1 MSAKPILI
9 LQMQRMGDLILSF
22 PLFLWLQREYPGHPL
37 WVVGEPRFYEALLPV
52 SPAAIYFP
60 WTATEQIRQTAFVLC
75 VNLSHERAAAALAG
89 EVRAE
94 RHVGLVQSAYGVRRI
109 HGRWQLYRAGLVHA
123 NRHNRF
129 HWADLNALDCIPLP
143 RIAATRWP
151 EPRICL
157 GDRRRIGLF
166 LGASEPAKRPTPRF
180 WTDLVRELL
189 HRDLRP
195 ILLGGPAE
203 RNMAASVQ
211 KQVGHNVLNLAD
223 RLTLAQFA
231 DLGQSLELLVTP
243 DTGPM
248 HLAAWTGLRVL
259 NLSLGPVNPWET
271 GPYQPDHFVLQ
282 ARISCAG
289 CWSCAHAALQEGQQG
304 NHPCHD
310 HFLPRRV
317 AQLVHALAGSKGQ
330 GVSKPRTV
338 DGNLFLSGKTPEGL
352 YQLNRLLPTS
362 PPRSSRDMLDRFWS
376 LFWGSSSGLWDR
388 DKPQAVWNDL
398 TQAFPVL
405 AEAFTRHLFGF
416 HRKLRQ
422 ASDDAFWCQGSPMLR
437 PLYSQAHVF
446 LQNDDFSWQSERRV
460 LAITEELLRIVAG
473 EETL

>member
-1 MSAKPILI
+1 MSAKPTLI

-22 PLFLWLQREYPGHPL
+22 PLFLWLQREHPDHPL

-52 SPAAIYFP
+52 SPAATYFP
-60 WTATEQIRQTAFVLC
+60 WTATDQVRRTSFALC
-75 VNLSHERAAAALAG
+75 INLSHERAAAALAG

-94 RHVGLVQSAYGVRRI
+94 HRVGPVQSADGVRRI

-129 HWADLNALDCIPLP
+129 HWADLNALDCVPLS

-151 EPRICL
+151 EPRTCL
-157 GDRRRIGLF
+157 GDRRRVGLF
-166 LGASEPAKRPTPRF
+166 LGASEPAKRPNPRF
-180 WTDLVRELL
+180 WADLARELL

-203 RNMAASVQ
+203 RNMAAKVQ
-211 KQVGHNVLNLAD
+211 KQIGHNVLNLAD

-271 GPYQPDHFVLQ
+271 GPYQPGHLVLQ
-282 ARISCAG
+282 ARVSCAG
-289 CWSCAHAALQEGQQG
+289 CWGCVHSAHHGV
-304 NHPCHD
+304 HRCHD
-310 HFLPRRV
+310 HFRPRRV
-317 AQLVHALAGSKGQ
+317 AQLVHALAGSKGR
-330 GVSKPRTV
+330 GGNTPRTA
-338 DGNLFLSGKTPEGL
+338 DGNLFLSAKTPEGL
-352 YQLNRLLPTS
+352 YQLNRLLPINA
-362 PPRSSRDMLDRFWS
+362 PRSARDMLDEFWS
-376 LFWGSSSGLWDR
+376 LFWGSSFGLWNR
-388 DKPQAVWNDL
+388 EKPQAAWNEL
-398 TQAFPVL
+398 AHAFPTL
-405 AEAFTRHLFGF
+405 AEAFTRFLFGF

-422 ASDDAFWCQGSPMLR
+422 ARDETFWLQGPPMLR
-437 PLYSQAHVF
+437 PLYSQAHLI
-446 LQNDDFSWQSERRV
+446 LQNDDFSWKSERQI
-460 LAITEELLRIVAG
+460 LTMTEELLRIVAG
-473 EETL
+473 ENSL